1 MYNIIES
8 KNIERRKGMVSFS
21 ADFKHSA
28 KQIFINQYSIGFCL
42 PMGVLLIHIVLGIL
56 ANGQYTFHLK
66 LLGLVIIAYLL
77 SVTTLTVYKQGRR
90 KGKW

>member
-28 KQIFINQYSIGFCL
+28 KQIFINQYSIGFC
-42 PMGVLLIHIVLGIL
+42 LLIHIVLGIL